1 MMPARRPLL
10 VPYATGGITAGWT
23 DYLRA
28 YQDAGAD
35 ALEIGLP
42 FSDPMLDGAT
52 IQRASDRALAR
63 GTTTA
68 TILADLARLD
78 PGVPVIV
85 MTYANLA
92 LGTAGFARRLR
103 DAGVSGLIVP
113 DLPVDAIGELDAGDL
128 DVILLAAPAT
138 PDDRLTRIAE
148 RTRGFLYAV
157 SVMGT
162 TGERA
167 ELAGTAATLAARA
180 KARTT
185 LPVLIGFGVS
195 TPAQAA
201 AAGHAGDGV
210 VIASAL
216 MRKVLDG
223 ATPARLGAEV
233 AAYRAALDA
242 PVRQEVPPATAHA
255 EVSGHRR

>member
-68 TILADLARLD
+68 TILADLAGFAARM
-78 PGVPVIV
+78 PVIV

-92 LGTAGFARRLR
+92 LGAGFARRLC

-113 DLPVDAIGELDAGDL
+113 DLPVDAIDELDAGDL
-128 DVILLAAPAT
+128 DLILLAAPAT
-138 PDDRLTRIAE
+138 PDDRLTRIAA

-167 ELAGTAATLAARA
+167 ELSAAAAVLAGRAR
-180 KARTT
+180 ARTT

-195 TPAQAA
+195 TPGQAA
-201 AAGHAGDGV
+201 TAGRAGDGV

-242 PVRQEVPPATAHA
+242 PVRQEVPAAIAHA
-255 EVSGHRR
+255 QIPGHRR